1 MALDIKH
8 DTENQQFTA
17 YMDNQEIGE
26 LAYALPA
33 DKVMDFQHTYIEDQ
47 HRGKG
52 LAGQLIQHGLDHAKQ
67 NGFEIRATCT
77 AVATYL
83 KKNPQT

>member
-8 DTENQQFTA
+8 DTQNQQFTA
-17 YMDNQEIGE
+17 YLENEEIGE
-26 LAYALPA
+26 LAYALPE
-33 DKVMDFQHTYIEDQ
+33 DGIIDFQHTFIEEQ

-52 LAGQLIQHGLDHAKQ
+52 LADELIQHGLDHAKQ

-77 AVATYL
+77 AVITYL
-83 KKNPQT
+83 KRNP